1 MDKAVDESNNWKREL
16 SALEAQIPSDESQK
30 RLEVAIKEEVEAA
43 WKQKL
48 SVISEENESLN
59 EMVMFLQQVRQNL
72 QSINLDNFLLELK
85 LEIKLYLQRSPR
97 KGKNN

>member
-59 EMVMFLQQVRQNL
+59 EMVMFLQQVRQ
-72 QSINLDNFLLELK
+72 SINLDDFLLELK
-85 LEIKLYLQRSPR
+85 LEIELYLQRSPR
-97 KGKNN
+97 KGKK

>member
-59 EMVMFLQQVRQNL
+59 EMVMFLQQVRQDRCERL
-72 QSINLDNFLLELK
+72 PKTFSPSIWMT
-85 LEIKLYLQRSPR
+85 SCWS
-97 KGKNN
+97 

>member
-48 SVISEENESLN
+48 SVVSEENESLN

-72 QSINLDNFLLELK
+72 QSINLDDFLLELK

-97 KGKNN
+97 KGKK

>member
-59 EMVMFLQQVRQNL
+59 EMVMFLQQVRQ
-72 QSINLDNFLLELK
+72 SINLDDFLLELK
-85 LEIKLYLQRSPR
+85 LEIKLHLQRSPR

>member
-59 EMVMFLQQVRQNL
+59 EMVMFLQQVRQ
-72 QSINLDNFLLELK
+72 SINLDEFLLERK
-85 LEIKLYLQRSPR
+85 IQLYLQRSPR

>member
-59 EMVMFLQQVRQNL
+59 EMVMFLQQVRQ
-72 QSINLDNFLLELK
+72 SINLDDFLLERK
-85 LEIKLYLQRSPR
+85 IQLYLQRSPR
-97 KGKNN
+97 KGKK

>member
-72 QSINLDNFLLELK
+72 QSINLDDFLLELK

>member
-59 EMVMFLQQVRQNL
+59 EMVMFLQQVRQ
-72 QSINLDNFLLELK
+72 SINLDDFLLELK

>member
-59 EMVMFLQQVRQNL
+59 EMVMFLQQVRQ
-72 QSINLDNFLLELK
+72 SVNLDDFLLELK

-97 KGKNN
+97 KGKNK

>member
-59 EMVMFLQQVRQNL
+59 EMVMFLQQVRQ
-72 QSINLDNFLLELK
+72 SIFHHLDDFLLELK

-97 KGKNN
+97 KGKN

>member
-72 QSINLDNFLLELK
+72 QSINLDDFLLELK
-85 LEIKLYLQRSPR
+85 LEIKLYL
-97 KGKNN
+97 

>member
-59 EMVMFLQQVRQNL
+59 EMVMFLQQVRQ
-72 QSINLDNFLLELK
+72 SINLDDFLLELK

-97 KGKNN
+97 KGKK

>member
-59 EMVMFLQQVRQNL
+59 EMVMFLQQVRQ
-72 QSINLDNFLLELK
+72 SIKLDDFLLELK
-85 LEIKLYLQRSPR
+85 IKLYLQRSPR
-97 KGKNN
+97 KGKK

>member
-59 EMVMFLQQVRQNL
+59 EMVMFLQQVRQ
-72 QSINLDNFLLELK
+72 SIKLDDFMLELK
-85 LEIKLYLQRSPR
+85 LEI
-97 KGKNN
+97 

>member
-59 EMVMFLQQVRQNL
+59 EMVMFLQQVRQDL

-97 KGKNN
+97 KGKNK

>member
-72 QSINLDNFLLELK
+72 QSINLDDFLLELK

-97 KGKNN
+97 KGKK

>member
-72 QSINLDNFLLELK
+72 QSINFDDFLLELK

-97 KGKNN
+97 KGKK

>member
-59 EMVMFLQQVRQNL
+59 EMVMFLQQVRQ
-72 QSINLDNFLLELK
+72 SINLDDFLLELK
-85 LEIKLYLQRSPR
+85 LEIKLYLHRSPR
-97 KGKNN
+97 KGKNK

>member
-59 EMVMFLQQVRQNL
+59 EMVMFLQQVRQ
-72 QSINLDNFLLELK
+72 SINLDDFLLELK
-85 LEIKLYLQRSPR
+85 LGIKLYLQRSPR

>member
-48 SVISEENESLN
+48 SVVSEENESLN
-59 EMVMFLQQVRQNL
+59 EMVMFLQQVRQ
-72 QSINLDNFLLELK
+72 SVNLDDFLLELK

>member
-48 SVISEENESLN
+48 SVVSEENESLN
-59 EMVMFLQQVRQNL
+59 EMVMFLQQVRQ
-72 QSINLDNFLLELK
+72 DRFLLELK

-97 KGKNN
+97 KGKK